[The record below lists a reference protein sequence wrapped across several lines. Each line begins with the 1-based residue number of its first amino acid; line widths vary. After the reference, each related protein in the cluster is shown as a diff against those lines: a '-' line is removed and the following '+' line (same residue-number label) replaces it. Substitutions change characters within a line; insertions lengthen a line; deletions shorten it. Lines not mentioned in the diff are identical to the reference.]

1 MKQVVIKP
9 QTHKR
14 LKAFCKARGMKIGA
28 AADMLLLDS
37 LQRRKTV
44 EKVAK

>member
-14 LKAFCKARGMKIGA
+14 LKAFCKAKGMKIGVV
-28 AADMLLLDS
+28 ADMFIQKAL
-37 LQRRKTV
+37 RGK
-44 EKVAK
+44 KVYK